1 MRYLLV
7 LVWALFGQNV
17 LANPSSIV
25 EVKGYSCMGSELS
38 RKETE
43 RLALQDAKRK
53 AVESSK
59 TLIESETEMEDFA
72 LKRDW
77 VAAYSSAE
85 VKVLS
90 TVAQVWDAPE
100 SGDCFYITIR
110 AEVVPSEELKP
121 TKASNDDAPRVS
133 QDTKNWSK
141 PDKKQSA
148 GSRTTVEL
156 VEVEVSAEAETESL
170 AIKKAL
176 VEAIGRVNGRQ
187 MAALER
193 LDQNWEESPE
203 LGPDGRFTSEMQQK
217 VTSLTNGVVD
227 SYDLL
232 SHESLDNGLVSVLIL
247 ARVARLRKQSG
258 SRLSLAVLPFIA
270 EEQDP
275 ILQRLAGIFTG
286 ALSANLASSRRFEVI
301 DRQEGVALQSER
313 DVTLK
318 NKSVAVADKLR
329 VTADLSADLLIS
341 GSIESV
347 AFETREV
354 RFEALNRTFPLPE
367 GSIQISYQIQK
378 VSSGEVRFADLVSY
392 RFEADDFSDLQLTH
406 DGFSPYVVIADLASK
421 KIARQILEA
430 SYPLTVVAA
439 SGSALTLNQGGD
451 MVEVGAVYTVFEAG
465 ERILDPYTKESIG
478 REERM
483 IGLMEIT
490 RVTAKF
496 SVGKWLEPIEKMLPA
511 ELPPGKYICR
521 LKSVAQTSGSRTH
534 GEFKN
539 RVKKQKEIMAD
550 DW

>member
-270 EEQDP
+270 EERDP

-521 LKSVAQTSGSRTH
+521 LK
-534 GEFKN
+534 
-539 RVKKQKEIMAD
+539 
-550 DW
+550 